1 MVREK
6 DLIDVAFVGLSSYL
20 RENLEGQE
28 FSDVSQVLQ
37 RAVMHEN
44 WTRDSRMHSRF
55 RNGNKD
61 REKGNVGLVE
71 ENVPSDDEAEVWL
84 AEWVDTPKDKPIM
97 CTFLKPESGKRE
109 EMRFTFDITKC
120 DKLFDVLLQN
130 NVIRLKDRHTIPTAE

>member
-1 MVREK
+1 VPEYIKRFRETRIKCYSLTVREK

-37 RAVMHEN
+37 RVVMHEN

-71 ENVPSDDEAEVWL
+71 ENVPSDDEAEV
-84 AEWVDTPKDKPIM
+84 
-97 CTFLKPESGKRE
+97 
-109 EMRFTFDITKC
+109 
-120 DKLFDVLLQN
+120 
-130 NVIRLKDRHTIPTAE
+130 